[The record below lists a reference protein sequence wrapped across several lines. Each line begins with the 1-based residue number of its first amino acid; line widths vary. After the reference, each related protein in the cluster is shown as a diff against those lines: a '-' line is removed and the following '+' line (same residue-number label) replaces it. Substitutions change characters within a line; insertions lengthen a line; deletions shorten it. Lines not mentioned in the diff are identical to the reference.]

1 MHADTGAPMELAAI
15 DRAQAAFDAGRF
27 EEVLLCL
34 RPLVADAP
42 ADSDDGRA
50 ARLCGMAAFRLGEL
64 DEALAHARRAIE
76 RVGISSAAPA
86 CFDMLAVTVVAAGEL
101 VRFDEAV
108 EALRQLQSMAARS
121 GVLVDHVRGRGST
134 AVLFSLLGDPWA
146 GQRLLAETIGLFQGL
161 PDQRRLE
168 ATARNNHTAVSLQLA
183 RMALQGGD
191 TAAAE
196 TAVDHAQASLDR
208 VREIAAEL
216 GDPRMRAFAD
226 VHEGEIAMLSANP
239 TRAGDL
245 LGDAA
250 RAAEQSGL
258 WAHVRQL
265 NLLLAEARLAVAD
278 AQGARE
284 HLQKVGERLG
294 AAHDIGVRIRYHSAL
309 HRVWIGLQD
318 NAQAVAHLERARE
331 LAQHRQYRQ
340 LRAQSSYLR
349 TRLELEHL
357 YPYRGRKA

>member
-1 MHADTGAPMELAAI
+1 MEPATL
-15 DRAQAAFDAGRF
+15 DSAQAAFDAGRF

-34 RPLVADAP
+34 RDA
-42 ADSDDGRA
+42 AAGAHAGIDGARA
-50 ARLCGMAAFRLGEL
+50 ARLCGTAAFRLGEL
-64 DEALAHARRAIE
+64 DEALTHAQRAIAHI
-76 RVGISSAAPA
+76 GSSTTEPGR
-86 CFDMLAVTVVAAGEL
+86 FDMLAVVVVAAGEL

-121 GVLVDHVRGRGST
+121 GVLTDHVRGRGSA

-183 RMALQGGD
+183 RLALQGGD
-191 TAAAE
+191 TSAAA

-216 GDPRMRAFAD
+216 GDARVRAFAD
-226 VHEGEIAMLSANP
+226 VHEGEIAMQRGNP
-239 TRAGDL
+239 
-245 LGDAA
+245 A
-250 RAAEQSGL
+250 RAAELLIGAAQVAEDCGL

-265 NLLLAEARLAVAD
+265 NLLLAEARLSAAD
-278 AQGARE
+278 PQAARD
-284 HLQKVGERLG
+284 HLHKVGARLG
-294 AAHDIGVRIRYHSAL
+294 AGHEIGVRIRYHSAL
-309 HRVWIGLQD
+309 HRMWVGLHD
-318 NAQAVAHLERARE
+318 DAQAVSHLERARE
-331 LAQHRQYRQ
+331 LAQYRQYRQ
-340 LRAQSSYLR
+340 LHAQSRFLR

-357 YPYRGRKA
+357 YPYRGQKA